1 MMAIGS
7 TLRLAGTA
15 ALVVAVVGCA
25 GIDRTNHA
33 GSAASPDPGSGDGVK
48 TLTDSDLGA
57 TDTPSDEELAVDLD
71 TLFDDWNLADLD
83 AQFGSDLAPTGSGS
97 PAPSPAAGGGGGT
110 GGPAGTPLP
119 PFDAG
124 SFADLDA
131 ALAELYAELGAG
143 EAGSEGSLP

>member
-7 TLRLAGTA
+7 ILRLAGTA

-25 GIDRTNHA
+25 GIDRANRA
-33 GSAASPDPGSGDGVK
+33 GSTASPDPASGDGVK

-57 TDTPSDEELAVDLD
+57 TGSPSDEELAVDLD

-83 AQFGSDLAPTGSGS
+83 AQFGADLVPTSSGS
-97 PAPSPAAGGGGGT
+97 PTPSGGGT
-110 GGPAGTPLP
+110 GEPAATPLP
-119 PFDAG
+119 PFDPG

-143 EAGSEGSLP
+143 ESGSEGSLP